1 MTANTTTTIANIP
14 EIILLCHDADFITA
28 FQTARNST
36 GPIIFDLIVSPANS
50 YGRLDGGFYDAISL
64 AFSPRD
70 DYEALTRSAA
80 GAIREMARIRAPP
93 SPPAGTCTLVQFPIL
108 LEQNSRRCA
117 WVAVCS
123 TMWEPMNVVWDRE
136 AVYESV

>member
-1 MTANTTTTIANIP
+1 MRLHHRLPNSAQQHWPELPSKLTITPI
-14 EIILLCHDADFITA
+14 
-28 FQTARNST
+28 NSRLNRLD
-36 GPIIFDLIVSPANS
+36 PSVIFDLIVSPANS